1 MKSRETR
8 NHRKKIVETREEVPY
23 LADNNII
30 FINLNSPKHHRENY
44 RDFGKNNGEREA
56 SVEERSHD
64 YRKQPFAAR
73 TRREDRG
80 HACGGGAMSIT
91 LITTSDRPPPPSF
104 NHPLPRPAATHPFT
118 WMNIDRHTT
127 WNSRLRQSTR
137 QVTKLPSFSSSRIW
151 LDRTSKLR

>member
-1 MKSRETR
+1 LLAITHPILKSHVCYKFKFFLNTTVKIIVISARIKSRGKGLDWET
-8 NHRKKIVETREEVPY
+8 
-23 LADNNII
+23 
-30 FINLNSPKHHRENY
+30 
-44 RDFGKNNGEREA
+44 

-80 HACGGGAMSIT
+80 HACVAGVLCPLRLLQPPTA
-91 LITTSDRPPPPSF
+91 RPPPPSF
-104 NHPLPRPAATHPFT
+104 NHSLPQLAATHPFT